1 MKEPE
6 YMLIVDDDDTIAVGL
21 ADYLK
26 LHGCQVD
33 IAHDFEAART
43 LIERREYVIAVIDI
57 VGTGDA
63 AETGMTFLEW
73 LRKKSPQTVVVVLT
87 AYRTAWLEHFS
98 LNLGVAFFLDKPKS
112 FDEIIDVV
120 STVLTKPVT
129 AESR

>member
-1 MKEPE
+1 VKTPE

-26 LHGCQVD
+26 LHGSDVD
-33 IAHDFEAART
+33 IAHDFDAARG
-43 LIERREYVIAVIDI
+43 LIERRAYVIAVIDL
-57 VGTGDA
+57 VGTGDD

-73 LRKKSPQTVVVVLT
+73 LRAKSPQTVVVVLT

-120 STVLTKPVT
+120 STVLTKPLK
-129 AESR
+129 AERQ

>member
-1 MKEPE
+1 
-6 YMLIVDDDDTIAVGL
+6 MLIVDDDDTIAVGL

-26 LHGCQVD
+26 LHGCQVE

-63 AETGMTFLEW
+63 AETGMTILEW

-87 AYRTAWLEHFS
+87 AYRTARLEHLS
-98 LNLGVAFFLDKPKS
+98 LNLSVAFFLDKPIS
-112 FDEIIDVV
+112 FYQIID
-120 STVLTKPVT
+120 
-129 AESR
+129 A